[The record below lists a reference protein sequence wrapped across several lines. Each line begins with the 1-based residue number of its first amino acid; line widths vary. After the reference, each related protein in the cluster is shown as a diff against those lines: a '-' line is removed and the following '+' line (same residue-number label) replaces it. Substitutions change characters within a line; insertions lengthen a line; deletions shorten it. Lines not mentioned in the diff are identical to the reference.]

1 MYCVLGKLKMHC
13 EKYVVCDEKEEIYE
27 HMIIG
32 KFIGKLKKVF
42 SRKKKD
48 QTKKNLDNGRPIDCF
63 VIDNRLVGFNLHI
76 DDESFK
82 LPNPS

>member
-1 MYCVLGKLKMHC
+1 M
-13 EKYVVCDEKEEIYE
+13 YVVCDEKEEIYE

-42 SRKKKD
+42 SRKKD
-48 QTKKNLDNGRPIDCF
+48 GQTKKNLDNGRPIDCS

-76 DDESFK
+76 DDESFP
-82 LPNPS
+82 LPNPA